1 MNQFDEQTEKQLW
14 VLKII
19 TWLFMLVGPCAYLVI
34 ALFID
39 AKGVEARA
47 GNEVLLYLFLAVG
60 LVNVVVAA
68 PIIVRSEINK
78 YRSGAYRGRSSVQ
91 FFFTLS
97 IIQMA
102 MVEAI
107 YIYCL
112 VIFLVTAKLTY
123 MLYFYPI
130 GIVWSFVYWPRR
142 EKYTQLLEKL
152 NRP

>member
-1 MNQFDEQTEKQLW
+1 LTQFDEQAEKQLR

-34 ALFID
+34 AQVIS
-39 AKGVEARA
+39 AKGVETRA
-47 GNEVLLYLFLAVG
+47 GNEILLFMLL
-60 LVNVVVAA
+60 VVAIVNPFFA
-68 PIIVRSEINK
+68 PLIARSETNK
-78 YRSGAYRGRSSVQ
+78 FRHRMSQAKSPVHLY
-91 FFFTLS
+91 FMLS

-107 YIYCL
+107 YVYGFIVFIL
-112 VIFLVTAKLTY
+112 TARLTY

-130 GIVWSFVYWPRR
+130 GIAWSFVYWPRR

-152 NRP
+152 NRT